1 MSIVPFILVM
11 TCDLIW
17 FEWKRFFYYWFTWF
31 LSSRYCQNGKKMF
44 LWTLLILSSKVH
56 FTINRWGVPFY
67 GDDRG
72 WRTIRTSLQ
81 CYILFNFS
89 YHHYNAVFLHQ
100 NHVFKT
106 KQLPSDFLYFKRV
119 TTQTPFNNITTNM
132 SNTMHYQPYLALVKA
147 KVTKKVDSGCF
158 IFIFKIRTHAQMAEA
173 VRYLDL

>member
-1 MSIVPFILVM
+1 MKEI
-11 TCDLIW
+11 
-17 FEWKRFFYYWFTWF
+17 FFYYWFTWF
-31 LSSRYCQNGKKMF
+31 LSSRYCPKRQKKCF
-44 LWTLLILSSKVH
+44 LWTLLILSTKVH

-72 WRTIRTSLQ
+72 WRTTKTSLNV
-81 CYILFNFS
+81 IVFSFNFS

-100 NHVFKT
+100 NHVSIQNKT
-106 KQLPSDFLYFKRV
+106 VAIGFFLYFKRV